1 MPLNPLVSRNKSR
14 GSGFDPILL
23 SIKAGSTTAG
33 PNPTT
38 RMIVLGKIFLYQ
50 NKSWM
55 PTRDPF
61 LLPYIEEEKKR
72 PISKVYKQLR
82 LLS

>member
-1 MPLNPLVSRNKSR
+1 MPLNPLVSRKKSR
-14 GSGFDPILL
+14 GSEVALILF

-33 PNPTT
+33 RPNPTT

-50 NKSWM
+50 NISWM

-61 LLPYIEEEKKR
+61 LLTYIEEEKKR
-72 PISKVYKQLR
+72 PI
-82 LLS
+82 

>member
-1 MPLNPLVSRNKSR
+1 MPLNPLVSRKKSR
-14 GSGFDPILL
+14 GSEVALILF

-33 PNPTT
+33 RPNPTT

-50 NKSWM
+50 NISWM

-72 PISKVYKQLR
+72 PI
-82 LLS
+82 